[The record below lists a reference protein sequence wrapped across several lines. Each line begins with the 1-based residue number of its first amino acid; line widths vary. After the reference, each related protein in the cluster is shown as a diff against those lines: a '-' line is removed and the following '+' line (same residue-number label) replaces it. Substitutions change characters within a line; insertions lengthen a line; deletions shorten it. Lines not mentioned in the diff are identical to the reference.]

1 MIMTLPFCI
10 MTSSLRLVNYKKW
23 ICKLKIWSAKYVNQP
38 KIKRTMLFINFDKEM
53 QMYSKFKKL
62 IQ

>member
-1 MIMTLPFCI
+1 MIRTLPFCI
-10 MTSSLRLVNYKKW
+10 MTSSLRFVNYKKW
-23 ICKLKIWSAKYVNQP
+23 ICRIKNLVGKICKSAKN
-38 KIKRTMLFINFDKEM
+38 KKTTLFINFDKEM